1 MLIKVSQILFSLILA
16 VSALTPLVV
25 DLFPTGE
32 DISILLDL
40 DEEDKKE
47 SKKEFELKD
56 LFFSENNTEGNY
68 EELLTYSFSNIYKFK
83 IISFPLE
90 VISPPPEMNLF
101 S

>member
-1 MLIKVSQILFSLILA
+1 MLIKVSQILFSLILT

-25 DLFPTGE
+25 DLFPIGE

-47 SKKEFELKD
+47 FESKD
-56 LFFSENNTEGNY
+56 LFFSENNIEGNY

-83 IISFPLE
+83 IILFPLE
-90 VISPPPEMNLF
+90 IISPPPEMNLF

>member
-1 MLIKVSQILFSLILA
+1 MLIKVSQILFSLILT

-25 DLFPTGE
+25 DLFPIGE

-47 SKKEFELKD
+47 FESKD
-56 LFFSENNTEGNY
+56 LFFSENNIEGNY

-90 VISPPPEMNLF
+90 IISPPPEMNLF